1 MRAGPQ
7 STLSVMTF
15 PLDPNAPGSPRRSE
29 FVRQS
34 FANAAELAAG
44 AAEPKPQV
52 SLWMSSTQWISSGFS
67 STAGM
72 SRLTTTGS

>member
-7 STLSVMTF
+7 STLWVMTF

-34 FANAAELAAG
+34 FANAAEVAAG
-44 AAEPKPQV
+44 AAEPEPQV
-52 SLWMSSTQWISSGFS
+52 SIRLATVEEHKPVADRAR
-67 STAGM
+67 AGA
-72 SRLTTTGS
+72 GV